1 MNRKLGMFIR
11 SLLLVALLLFI
22 GVFSAVGQDTTE
34 LRWLSHTFEPWN
46 VALQGHADEY
56 MENNEGVNITYS
68 HVVHADLNVEIA
80 TALAGGDPPTIMGVY
95 GPWMPQL
102 LEAGALATAPQWVL
116 DDLDDNFPP
125 VMKESATYDGE
136 VYGYVQHIGIPMPI
150 INPVLLEAYGM
161 EAPTTWEEVL
171 AIDEA
176 MVADGLYGLVLD
188 PDKDG
193 SWNVIH
199 WSSVLAG
206 YGGRILTEDLGAA
219 AFNSE
224 AGLKATEIYAQLS
237 HNAEIQPGDAFMLEF
252 SAMSYS
258 GPWMKS
264 AFNAEAPDLVYEA
277 ILPLE
282 GDAQQATSAY
292 VWFWVVSSA
301 ATPQEQ
307 EAAWRFLSWASNS
320 EQYADIYREIGL
332 LPITNEIPAEFEDDD
347 WVQTFNQGLQHATIY
362 YEKHPA
368 WEQIDVA
375 IGEEL
380 ERVTAGEITPEDF
393 LEIAEARVNEI
404 LDS

>member
-1 MNRKLGMFIR
+1 MNGKRFSKFALFVLI
-11 SLLLVALLLFI
+11 LLAF
-22 GVFSAVGQDTTE
+22 AVGSAAAQDTVE

-46 VALQGHADEY
+46 VALQAHADEY
-56 MENNEGVNITYS
+56 MAANEGVNITYS

-102 LEAGALATAPQWVL
+102 LEAGALASVPQWVE

-125 VMKESATYDGE
+125 VMKEAATYDGE

-150 INPVLLEAYGM
+150 INPVLLETYGLS
-161 EAPTTWEEVL
+161 APSTWEEAL
-171 AIDEA
+171 ELDNALEA
-176 MVADGLYGLVLD
+176 EGLYGLVLTAV
-188 PDKDG
+188 KDG

-199 WSSVLAG
+199 WSSILQG

-219 AFNSE
+219 AFNNE
-224 AGLKATEIYAQLS
+224 AGLAASEIFQQLAQGGEIAT
-237 HNAEIQPGDAFMLEF
+237 NDAFMLEF

-264 AFNAEAPDLVYEA
+264 AFNAEAPDLIYEA
-277 ILPLE
+277 SLPLA
-282 GDAQQATSAY
+282 GDARAATSGY

-301 ATPQEQ
+301 ASAEEQ
-307 EAAWRFLSWASNS
+307 EAAWQFLSWASNG
-320 EQYADIYREIGL
+320 EQYADLYREIGL
-332 LPITNEIPAEFEDDD
+332 LPITNEIPEEFADDS
-347 WVQTFNQGLQHATIY
+347 WVQTFNQGLQDAVIY
-362 YEKHPA
+362 YEKHPD
-368 WEQIDVA
+368 WEQVDVA

-380 ERVTAGEITPEDF
+380 ERLAVSEVTPQEF
-393 LEIAEARVNEI
+393 LDVAEARVNEI